1 MNIKRRN
8 FVKRSIASSV
18 GVTGWMASQSQ
29 LSLMS
34 SALANTNQQNA
45 DYQALVCLFL
55 LGGNDSFNMIIPS
68 STEGY
73 ADYATTR
80 QNLAIAQETLLPI
93 EPINQQSETYGLNPA
108 LSPVLDLFNNNK
120 LSFVN
125 NIGTLINPVTKNEII
140 TNTADLPPQLFSHN
154 DQQRHW
160 QTAWPQQNQ
169 KSGWAGRM
177 ADLIADTSTN
187 LSMNISMLGTNTLQ
201 TGFNSIPYSINAEGA
216 PLMAALSPGVEVGNE
231 ERLALMQK
239 WTQESSHLMETTY
252 GDTLSR
258 ASELAILVNDSLAD
272 APDMTDFF
280 INEDQIS
287 ADLAMVAKMIAAE
300 QQLPQNK
307 QIFLVGVGGWDTHD
321 NQVIA
326 HANLL
331 TQLSQA
337 MSDFNDALESLNMDS
352 QVTTFT
358 ISDFGRTLTSNGD
371 GTDHGWGGVQMIMGG
386 AVDGGK
392 FFGEMPDLTLDS
404 NNDLG
409 DGRIIPTTSVDQYS
423 ATIAKWFGLTD
434 SELLSIFPNLNNF
447 ETTDLGFML

>member
-1 MNIKRRN
+1 MNIKRRK
-8 FVKRSIASSV
+8 FIKRSIASSI

-29 LSLMS
+29 FSLMS
-34 SALANTNQQNA
+34 SALANNSQQNS

-68 STEGY
+68 SNEGY
-73 ADYATTR
+73 ANYATTR

-93 EPINQQSETYGLNPA
+93 TPLNQQNDTYGLNPA
-108 LSPVLDLFNNNK
+108 LSPLLDLFNNNK

-125 NIGTLINPVTKNEII
+125 NVGTLINPVTKNEII
-140 TNTADLPPQLFSHN
+140 TNTANLPPQLFSHN

-160 QTAWPQQNQ
+160 QTAWPQENQ

-201 TGFNSIPYSINAEGA
+201 TGFNSIPYSMNSDGA
-216 PLMAALSPGVEVGNE
+216 QLMAALSPGVELGNE
-231 ERLALMQK
+231 ERLALIEK
-239 WTQESSHLMETTY
+239 WTQESPHLMEQTY
-252 GDTLSR
+252 GNTLSR

-280 INEDQIS
+280 TNEDQVS

-307 QIFLVGVGGWDTHD
+307 QIFLVGIGGWDTHD
-321 NQVIA
+321 NQIVA

-331 TQLSQA
+331 SQLSQA
-337 MSDFNDALESLNMDS
+337 MSDFNDALESLTMSS

-371 GTDHGWGGVQMIMGG
+371 GTDHGWGGVQMVMGG
-386 AVDGGK
+386 AVDGSK
-392 FFGEMPDLTLDS
+392 FFGQMPELTLGSD
-404 NNDLG
+404 DDFG
-409 DGRIIPTTSVDQYS
+409 DGRIIPTTSVDQYT
-423 ATIAKWFGLTD
+423 ATIAKWFGLTEA
-434 SELLSIFPNLNNF
+434 ELLVVFPNLSNF
-447 ETTDLGFML
+447 DDSDLGFMA